1 MCIYSLSVAAAVT
14 RKFVACVGSIYIYI
28 LQFKQP
34 ITSKFDIL
42 LWKCVSTMEHLKFV
56 SGLLFICQK
65 TFLSLRCAVDFVK
78 KKPSSTT
85 RASPP
90 AVVSWPVKN
99 NLDTVQALTILKLN
113 FGTIHMHK
121 IQQSYKGLLHHKN
134 HQILR
139 NTFWNCHFRQHVP
152 TCHKNCHL

>member
-1 MCIYSLSVAAAVT
+1 
-14 RKFVACVGSIYIYI
+14 
-28 LQFKQP
+28 
-34 ITSKFDIL
+34 
-42 LWKCVSTMEHLKFV
+42 MEHLKFV

-113 FGTIHMHK
+113 FETIQYAQDTIV
-121 IQQSYKGLLHHKN
+121 IQ
-134 HQILR
+134 R
-139 NTFWNCHFRQHVP
+139 TFAPQNSPDFEEYFM
-152 TCHKNCHL
+152 KLSF